1 MSQIEIVVIDKLVYG
16 GQGMACLTSGQKVFV
31 YGVLPNEEVKIKVV
45 KQLADYCL
53 AELIEVIKPSIFRIQ
68 ALDDNYLSTSPWQI
82 LDYDYEDQMKVV
94 IINELISKYK
104 FLPLV
109 KSITSNQQFYYYR
122 NKMEFSFFGDEVGL
136 HLALHKRGSH
146 IKEIVKKVSI
156 ADDIIMQSAQ
166 QIVQQLESCQVRAGD
181 LKSLIIRV
189 DQNQQISSAL
199 FVKKKLNLTLKLVDK
214 IKSIRV
220 FLSDQR
226 SPASIIS
233 QELFQIGQDVLED
246 SLLTSEKF
254 VYSVLSFFQVNL
266 NLYRQTL
273 QDMMTFVNNDQLIDY
288 YCGVG
293 SIGLSLSRQIN
304 CLIDNNQFNI
314 EFAKL
319 NVKNFNSQA
328 QTILANSNQ
337 SLWLIKDINSVIVD
351 PPRSGLDN
359 KFLDHLKTVKPQK
372 IFYLS
377 CNPVTQFRDVER
389 LIDSYQID
397 EFKIY
402 NFFPRT
408 AHIESLMILSRL
420 KGLV

>member
-1 MSQIEIVVIDKLVYG
+1 MTQIEIVVIDKLVYG

-53 AELIEVIKPSIFRIQ
+53 AELIEIIKPSVFRIQ

-109 KSITSNQQFYYYR
+109 ESITSNQQFYYYR

-189 DQNQQISSAL
+189 DQNQQISLAL

-273 QDMMTFVNNDQLIDY
+273 QDMMTFVNDDQLIDY

-304 CLIDNNQFNI
+304 YLIDNNQFNI

-337 SLWLIKDINSVIVD
+337 SLRLIKDINSVIVD

-359 KFLDHLKTVKPQK
+359 KFLVHLKAVKPQK